1 MKQYHDAVGKK
12 VSRGTGGRKKKS
24 KDISLAHV
32 GGSFASTKIADKD
45 VRVKVRTRGGNTRLK
60 LKKSLVMSV
69 VTKDGAK
76 KAKVLRVLESHN
88 PEFVRTNIITKGA
101 VVETDLGKAK
111 VTNRVGQD
119 GIVNGVLI
127 S

>member
-1 MKQYHDAVGKK
+1 MKQYHEPRTKK
-12 VSRGTGGRKKKS
+12 VSGGTGGRKGKA
-24 KDISLAHV
+24 KDKSLAHV

-45 VRVKVRTRGGNTRLK
+45 LRVKVRKRGGNTGLK
-60 LKKSLVMSV
+60 LKKAVTMSV
-69 VTKDGAK
+69 VTKEGTK
-76 KAKVLRVLESHN
+76 KAKVIRVLESHN

-101 VVETDLGKAK
+101 VVETDLGKAR

-119 GIVNGVLI
+119 GVINGVLI

>member
-24 KDISLAHV
+24 KDKSLAHV
-32 GGSFASTKIADKD
+32 GGSFTSTKIADKD